1 VGTSWL
7 TFRTQYEYGDR
18 TGSGLDEEL
27 LTEIGEHP
35 EIRHYDVADRTR
47 NRFTAQADIVP
58 NDLWTFSASGGVGKD
73 DFHNSGFGL
82 QDSTFR
88 TFSFGVDYAQ
98 PSGWGGGVTYNFER
112 YAGLQKSHEG
122 DSSDAQFN
130 DPLRDWTADSTE
142 TVHYFSIYASP
153 PRIGPN
159 TEMRFSYDL
168 SPCRRALPLRDSGGQ
183 PIKAPN
189 QLPDVFN
196 KLQAAA
202 PGRATPPVEPAVGEC
217 DISLRAVPHLRLRVR
232 SVGRR
237 WNRATEL
244 TRDGLRLSPL
254 HGAFVGGRPA
264 GLLVSP
270 PGTLV
275 RHPLAIAGALITT
288 TAAVVFVA
296 LLIAALVGLFD
307 NPYAGLIVFVAIP
320 ALFILG
326 LLLIPVGMWLERRK
340 LARHP
345 ETAHDWP
352 VFDFRQPRVRRFALL
367 LTALTAVN
375 IVIVLV
381 AGYGSLHSMES
392 PGFCGQT
399 CHTPMHPQF
408 TAWQDGEHARIACVN
423 CHVGEG
429 ARGFVHAKAAGT
441 RQLAHVITGS
451 FPRPI
456 PPGTHPPVG
465 GYTTTCGRCHQ
476 PAKVAGDVIRV
487 KREYAEDEANTETM
501 TILMM
506 HVGRANPSGRSIHW
520 HADPATRIEF
530 ASTDSARQTITY
542 VKMTDAKGQV
552 KEYFAP
558 EAGGQARAPI
568 SYG

>member
-1 VGTSWL
+1 
-7 TFRTQYEYGDR
+7 
-18 TGSGLDEEL
+18 
-27 LTEIGEHP
+27 
-35 EIRHYDVADRTR
+35 
-47 NRFTAQADIVP
+47 
-58 NDLWTFSASGGVGKD
+58 
-73 DFHNSGFGL
+73 
-82 QDSTFR
+82 
-88 TFSFGVDYAQ
+88 
-98 PSGWGGGVTYNFER
+98 
-112 YAGLQKSHEG
+112 
-122 DSSDAQFN
+122 
-130 DPLRDWTADSTE
+130 
-142 TVHYFSIYASP
+142 
-153 PRIGPN
+153 
-159 TEMRFSYDL
+159 
-168 SPCRRALPLRDSGGQ
+168 
-183 PIKAPN
+183 
-189 QLPDVFN
+189 
-196 KLQAAA
+196 
-202 PGRATPPVEPAVGEC
+202 
-217 DISLRAVPHLRLRVR
+217 
-232 SVGRR
+232 
-237 WNRATEL
+237 
-244 TRDGLRLSPL
+244 
-254 HGAFVGGRPA
+254 
-264 GLLVSP
+264 VSP

-558 EAGGQARAPI
+558 EAGGQAASADQLRLMECVDCHNQVGHRIAATPELSVDAAIAAGEVSRTLPFARREGVRLLKASYANEEAAVQGIDQELRRFYSSDGRTADGQALGRAVAAIQSAYRSNVFPQMKVTWG
-568 SYG
+568 SYPDNSGHSASPGCFRCHDGSKTAKDGTVLNDDCELCHKEVDKPQ